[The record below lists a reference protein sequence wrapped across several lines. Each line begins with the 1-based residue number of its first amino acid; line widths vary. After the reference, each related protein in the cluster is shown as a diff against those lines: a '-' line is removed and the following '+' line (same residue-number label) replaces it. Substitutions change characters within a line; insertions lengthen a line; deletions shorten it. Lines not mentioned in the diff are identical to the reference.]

1 MPKQKP
7 CARLENWAVV
17 ESANIASYQALQ
29 AGSLLVGKVF
39 SHPRIGE
46 GTFIFTSSI
55 VRFDE
60 KTNVAETRNT
70 SYRLGQASHEYRIWA
85 EEHEQTGAAA

>member
-17 ESANIASYQALQ
+17 ESGNVAIYHALRP
-29 AGSLLVGKVF
+29 GSLLVGKVF

-46 GTFIFTSSI
+46 GTFIFTSPI

-70 SYRLGQASHEYRIWA
+70 SYRLGQSSREYKIWA
-85 EEHEQTGAAA
+85 EEQEQTGAAA

>member
-17 ESANIASYQALQ
+17 ESANIASYQPLQ

-46 GTFIFTSSI
+46 GTFIFSSPI
-55 VRFDE
+55 ERFDE
-60 KTNVAETRNT
+60 KTHVAETRNT
-70 SYRLGQASHEYRIWA
+70 SYRLGQASREYRIWT
-85 EEHEQTGAAA
+85 EEHEHAGAAA

>member
-7 CARLENWAVV
+7 SARLENWAVV
-17 ESANIASYQALQ
+17 ESENIASYQVLR

-46 GTFIFTSSI
+46 GTFIFTSPI
-55 VRFDE
+55 ERFDE
-60 KTNVAETRNT
+60 KTKVAETRNT
-70 SYRLGQASHEYRIWA
+70 AYRLGQASREYMMWT
-85 EEHEQTGAAA
+85 EEQTGAAA

>member
-17 ESANIASYQALQ
+17 ESANSASYQVLR
-29 AGSLLVGKVF
+29 AGSLLAGKVF

-46 GTFIFTSSI
+46 GTFIFTSSV
-55 VRFDE
+55 VRLDE
-60 KTNVAETRNT
+60 KRNVVETKNT
-70 SYRLGQASHEYRIWA
+70 SYQLGQASREYTMWI
-85 EEHEQTGAAA
+85 EEQSGAAA

>member
-7 CARLENWAVV
+7 CAKLENWAVV
-17 ESANIASYQALQ
+17 ESANIASYHALR

-46 GTFIFTSSI
+46 GTFIFTSPI
-55 VRFDE
+55 IRFDE
-60 KTNVAETRNT
+60 KTKVAETRNT
-70 SYRLGQASHEYRIWA
+70 SYRLGQASSEYKIWTQ
-85 EEHEQTGAAA
+85 EQTGAAA

>member
-7 CARLENWAVV
+7 SARLENWAVV
-17 ESANIASYQALQ
+17 ESANIASYQALR

-39 SHPRIGE
+39 SHPTIAE
-46 GTFIFTSSI
+46 GKFIFSSPI

-60 KTNVAETRNT
+60 KAKVAETKNT
-70 SYRLGQASHEYRIWA
+70 SYRLGQASSEYQIWI
-85 EEHEQTGAAA
+85 EEQTGAAA